1 MINFSHLDSLTDLLG
16 KSVINQIRLDYE
28 EDSTQKMIGLEEAWN
43 TKDYEQLQHISHS
56 LKSSS
61 LNMGMQ
67 FFAAKCQCIENA
79 AGQKNEL
86 DIANVMDSLSEI
98 HQQSLKELQAYFID

>member
-1 MINFSHLDSLTDLLG
+1 MINYSQLNSLIDLLG
-16 KSVINQIRLDYE
+16 KNVINPIRLDYE
-28 EDSTQKMIGLEEAWN
+28 EDSTQKLIKLVEAWN
-43 TKDYEQLQHISHS
+43 AKDYEQLQHISHS

-67 FFAAKCQCIENA
+67 FFADKCQRIENA
-79 AGQKNEL
+79 ARRKNDL
-86 DIANVMDSLSEI
+86 GIANVIDDLSDI